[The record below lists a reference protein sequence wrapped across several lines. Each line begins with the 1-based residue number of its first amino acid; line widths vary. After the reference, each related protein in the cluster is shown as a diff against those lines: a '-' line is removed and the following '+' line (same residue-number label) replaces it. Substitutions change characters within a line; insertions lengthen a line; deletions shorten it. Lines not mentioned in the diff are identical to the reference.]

1 MIYTSTSQL
10 SKSTKPVFFQFWANC
25 ILVKGYRR
33 GIVFD
38 IFRRQQIVVS
48 KLFCEMIDKYG
59 STSINDIREDTSMEE
74 RRGYLKMLDYFVK
87 NDFGVYTDNPSE
99 LPPLSMEYDSPYL
112 ATTVVMRSDSDKDY
126 EALVERLKEIGR
138 ELTLSVQ
145 INDEGHMT
153 PEMMREIGELT
164 RQSTIGCIHIY
175 THFSKEYKPKDF
187 LFMMQNLRFRK
198 IVFMGAA
205 ETKRVE
211 PISES
216 QGVVRYLKE
225 EMDYEDCGNVG
236 KRYFVIGQPFF
247 IEGHS
252 CNTCL
257 NRKVSIDKEGNIGNC
272 PLMPHTFGNIKTSS
286 LREIVS
292 RPDFQRLWHI
302 TKDEIV
308 VCKDCEYR
316 YICTDCRHYIK
327 DKNNIYS
334 QPSKC
339 GYNPYIAKWSDEE
352 GYVPVSFC

>member
-1 MIYTSTSQL
+1 
-10 SKSTKPVFFQFWANC
+10 
-25 ILVKGYRR
+25 
-33 GIVFD
+33 
-38 IFRRQQIVVS
+38 
-48 KLFCEMIDKYG
+48 MIDKYG
-59 STSINDIREDTSMEE
+59 STSINDIKEDASMEE
-74 RRGYLKMLDYFVK
+74 RRGYLKMLDFFVK

-112 ATTVVMRSDSDKDY
+112 ATTVVVKSDSDNDY
-126 EALVERLKEIGR
+126 EALVEQMKEIGR
-138 ELTLSVQ
+138 ELMLSVQ

-164 RQSTIGCIHIY
+164 IHSTIGCIHIY

-352 GYVPVSFC
+352 GYVPVSSC

>member
-211 PISES
+211 SISES

-292 RPDFQRLWHI
+292 RSDFQRLWHI

-352 GYVPVSFC
+352 GYVPVSSC